1 MPTPQ
6 VGTIIDGH
14 YFKGGDP
21 NNPNSWSKTPAIGAV
36 VDSHIYQGGDPNDQ
50 NSWYKINRY
59 DKNKQKPNFP
69 QALELGIGQGLTFN
83 TLDETAGKTAVNRYQ
98 LNRQG
103 SALRDLLKG
112 KPKDALNEIGLA
124 YGNSGKSIR
133 DYISNTAVADA
144 RSFIDDAKDSQPIP
158 FWTGTI
164 GGAFVPVGAAKLTKL
179 PRAVGLAARTGI
191 GALEG
196 GIQGA
201 LYGAGDAV
209 DGNRLNGAGTG
220 AAVGGFL
227 GGAIPAVGKATSAI
241 FNRARN
247 AIPAFRMTPTQK
259 TLQILDDVTG
269 GKFNNV
275 KSEFERL
282 RKNGIQNPTIADVF
296 PKAARKAGSIARGD
310 GGGAARELAANRGT
324 DMLNQVPSAASK
336 MIRKQTNVPQTKAQI
351 EEMLTAAKNRKQ
363 SALINPIRNNQYQL
377 TPIQQAVMASPNVRN
392 ATASTANILDTLAA
406 SQGAPSQD
414 VNVLRGIV
422 RGEPNNNM
430 VSLDAMEQL
439 RRRLG
444 DQVNNAYQ
452 SGNKSLGR
460 DLGTVQDALI
470 QPVRE
475 AFPAYNQ
482 ALNVGNI
489 AKSQIEAMDT
499 GAKDIFNAQTPDIVD
514 TLGNMTNREQRG
526 FRQGAANQ
534 MVNRLMDDRNNFDLL
549 RRMAAGQD
557 FTNKLGA
564 TFGQDAA
571 QGLQEGAQALNQRI
585 AAARAVNPNF
595 GSQTAENLANDGL
608 GISKAGAKEQIRD
621 AVIRWMNEASGLT
634 PEQKLN
640 YIDSV
645 TKSWGDA
652 DLDTIISYYKNTYS
666 DAPNMIPDWVKY
678 LIQNQGAQQNM
689 LK

>member
-1 MPTPQ
+1 MPGKYANSDNAQNIPVSRGKYAPQ
-6 VGTIIDGH
+6 
-14 YFKGGDP
+14 
-21 NNPNSWSKTPAIGAV
+21 
-36 VDSHIYQGGDPNDQ
+36 
-50 NSWYKINRY
+50 KINRVTS
-59 DKNKQKPNFP
+59 FLTG
-69 QALELGIGQGLTFN
+69 ASQGLSFN
-83 TLDETAGKTAVNRYQ
+83 TSDETAGKIA
-98 LNRQG
+98 RQKWENKQQG
-103 SALRDLLKG
+103 KAIKELFSGKPQNALRRMEFVYGEKG
-112 KPKDALNEIGLA
+112 QPYKQAITKQAREEARTFIKNAQD
-124 YGNSGKSIR
+124 
-133 DYISNTAVADA
+133 SNPV
-144 RSFIDDAKDSQPIP
+144 SFM
-158 FWTGTI
+158 
-164 GGAFVPVGAAKLTKL
+164 GGAIT
-179 PRAVGLAARTGI
+179 
-191 GALEG
+191 GALVPIGVAKVGKAPQAVKLGTRVGRGIVEG
-196 GIQGA
+196 AVQGG
-201 LYGAGDAV
+201 LYGAGDATE
-209 DGNRLNGAGTG
+209 GNRLSGAGQG
-220 AAVGGFL
+220 AFVGGLL
-227 GGAIPAVGKATSAI
+227 GGAIPIAGKVGSKVGNRIKANLPLPKQAPVNKATSLIVKATKNKPNETI
-241 FNRARN
+241 GAMTALKN
-247 AIPAFRMTPTQK
+247 AGVP
-259 TLQILDDVTG
+259 
-269 GKFNNV
+269 
-275 KSEFERL
+275 
-282 RKNGIQNPTIADVF
+282 NPTLADVN
-296 PKAARKAGSIARGD
+296 PKLARQVGSFARVD
-310 GGGAARELAANRGT
+310 KGGAARELAANRGT

-363 SALINPIRNNQYQL
+363 GALINPIRNNQYQL

-406 SQGAPSQD
+406 SQGTPSQD

-499 GAKDIFNAQTPDIVD
+499 GAKDIFNAQTPDIID

-557 FTNKLGA
+557 FTNKLGV

-571 QGLQEGAQALNQRI
+571 QGLQEGAQALNQRV

-595 GSQTAENLANDGL
+595 GSQTAENLANDTPNIANLMGGWKL
-608 GISKAGAKEQIRD
+608 KAVDYAQKFLTN
-621 AVIRWMNEASGLT
+621 AT
-634 PEQKLN
+634 PEERYQFIDMVTRPYSPDELN
-640 YIDSV
+640 SIFTAHQNELRQGLAPQWV
-645 TKSWGDA
+645 T
-652 DLDTIISYYKNTYS
+652 
-666 DAPNMIPDWVKY
+666 Y
-678 LIQNQGAQQNM
+678 LFQNQGAQMGGRQGQ
-689 LK
+689 